1 MLEKTQVVRGKKMND
16 IFEEIVRI
24 RSEGGSAA
32 IVTVTSVKGSTPR
45 AEGSKMLVRSDGSIV
60 GSVGGGSVEARVC
73 QEALKAIQEG
83 KPLMLH
89 YDLTGKDAAEGGM
102 ICGGTMEV
110 FIEPIVT
117 DPVLYIFGAGHVSFA
132 ISKIGKIAGF
142 KVVVID
148 DREEFANPERFP
160 EADETIALDFE
171 EVFSRLKIN
180 KSSYIV
186 IVTRGHLLDE
196 KALEWAVKTDA
207 GYIGMIGSQKKNRTV
222 MSHLESR
229 GISKERLDAVY
240 APIGLDIHAETPE
253 EIAVSI
259 IAEIISVRREEKSSG
274 PKTWEV

>member
-1 MLEKTQVVRGKKMND
+1 MDD

-45 AEGSKMLVRSDGSIV
+45 AEGSKMLVRSDGSIL
-60 GSVGGGSVEARVC
+60 GSIGGGSVEARVC
-73 QEALKAIQEG
+73 KEALKAIHEN
-83 KPLMLH
+83 KPMMLH
-89 YDLTGKDAAEGGM
+89 YDLTGKDAAGGGM

-110 FIEPIVT
+110 FIEPIGT

-160 EADETIALDFE
+160 EADETIAQDFE

-180 KSSYIV
+180 KLSYIV

-259 IAEIISVRREEKSSG
+259 IAEIISVRREKKFSG